1 MGEGLSKEK
10 VTIIDEQLNKV
21 NNENQDSIVL
31 GKQTVI

>member
-31 GKQTVI
+31 GKQPVI